1 MGSQMGAFSSPKAFH
16 DEERL
21 SSSSLRGNG
30 VPLQKALHLHDEER
44 VSSSS
49 LINGVHLPR
58 TSLVNGNQLKPETDI
73 PGPFSPRFQV

>member
-16 DEERL
+16 DEERVP
-21 SSSSLRGNG
+21 SSLRGNG

-49 LINGVHLPR
+49 LINGVHLQR
-58 TSLVNGNQLKPETDI
+58 TSLVGNQLKPETDI